1 MATKKAPASRKKS
14 STTRKSTTKSVKSVK
29 KVNVMPVVAR
39 EASTVGM
46 SIKEKMIALKPGA
59 LIAEFIGTFVLAG
72 AVINLATHGFS
83 GLIGIALILSIL
95 VIVLGIISGAHLNPA
110 ITIAQYV
117 NRKID
122 GVKTAFYIVAQ
133 VFGALAAML
142 ILSGLFSANFD
153 FNREILTALS
163 QATGISQEEIVD
175 AGGVEVFLEENYQM
189 TVEEAAEQL
198 GITEEAPTL
207 IEPVSLNEGKE
218 WVVFFTEL
226 IAAIVFGLGV
236 GYAIFAKD
244 KSQITAGL
252 AVGVGLL
259 AGLVIGGASV
269 ILNPAVGG
277 AIQAF
282 TWVNPFTA
290 GAMTFW
296 WPVFIY
302 IGATTVGITAGIT
315 AYRFI
320 LKEAFEKKV

>member
-1 MATKKAPASRKKS
+1 MATKKAPASKKKKS
-14 STTRKSTTKSVKSVK
+14 TTQKTTKSVKSLK
-29 KVNVMPVVAR
+29 KVDVAPAVAK
-39 EASTVGM
+39 ETSTVNM
-46 SIKEKMIALKPGA
+46 SVQEKLSALKPSA

-72 AVINLATHGFS
+72 AVINLATYGFS
-83 GLIGIALILSIL
+83 GLIGIALILSVL

-122 GVKTAFYIVAQ
+122 GVKTAFYVVAQ

-142 ILSGLFSANFD
+142 ILSGLFSANYD
-153 FNREILTALS
+153 FKNELMTAIS
-163 QATGISQEEIVD
+163 QATGVSQEEIVE
-175 AGGVEVFLEENYQM
+175 AGGVETFLEENYQM
-189 TVEEAAEQL
+189 TVSDAAEQL
-198 GITEEAPTL
+198 GISEETPSL
-207 IEPVSLNEGKE
+207 IEPISLNEGKE

-226 IAAIVFGLGV
+226 VAAIVFGLGV
-236 GYAIFAKD
+236 GYAVFSKD
-244 KSQITAGL
+244 KNQIAAGL

-259 AGLVIGGASV
+259 GGLAIGGASA

-282 TWVNPFTA
+282 AWVNPFTA

-302 IGATTVGITAGIT
+302 IGATTVGLTIGIT
-315 AYRFI
+315 TYRFV
-320 LKEAFEKKV
+320 LKEALEKKA